1 MTNRCLI
8 YKFDLEDL
16 KIGFYTE
23 REISEISI
31 QTSLDKIG
39 KKLFECFNS
48 KVKKI
53 KKDLKS
59 QFDEILFLKD
69 RNIVQT
75 ETNPGLNKNHFFIAI
90 SNGEFCLNS
99 KMCQLFSLKYTI
111 NTNKDI
117 IIQRFN
123 YPFSEL
129 IPLFER
135 ICDNKWKNDDANW
148 NFSIFEEKKSI
159 DSNSG
164 SFFVLFFCTLF
175 YIISHEFGERY
186 CRDYQE
192 EFRKK
197 SGEIED
203 FINDYLDEEGISNAF
218 NPREMRNWKREI
230 FSDYIGMDL
239 TLKALKYKVRKKL
252 VYLAC
257 VNHFLIKNLCDQWHL
272 RRWPNAL
279 SATKIKVDSSHPPN
293 KLRLKYIQNLIPD
306 SIQELSYSILEASV
320 NSFVFLNE

>member
-8 YKFDLEDL
+8 HRFDLKDF

-31 QTSLDKIG
+31 QKLLDKIG
-39 KKLFECFNS
+39 KKLFKCFKS

-59 QFDEILFLKD
+59 QFDKILFMKD

-75 ETNPGLNKNHFFIAI
+75 ETNPGLNLNHFFIAT
-90 SNGEFCLNS
+90 SNGEFCLNL
-99 KMCQLFSLKYTI
+99 KMYQLFSLNYTI
-111 NTNKDI
+111 DTNKDLI
-117 IIQRFN
+117 FEKIN
-123 YPFSEL
+123 YPCNEL

-135 ICDNKWKNDDANW
+135 ICDNKWKNDGADW
-148 NFSIFEEKKSI
+148 MFSIFEEIKSNHTHRDGFLI
-159 DSNSG
+159 
-164 SFFVLFFCTLF
+164 LFFCTLF

-186 CRDYQE
+186 YRDYQE
-192 EFRKK
+192 EFQKK
-197 SGEIED
+197 SEEIEN
-203 FINDYLDEEGISNAF
+203 FINDFLNEEGLYNEF
-218 NPREMRNWKREI
+218 NPRKMRDWKREI
-230 FSDYIGMDL
+230 FSDYIGMEL

-257 VNHFLIKNLCDQWHL
+257 MNHFLLKNLCDQWHL
-272 RRWPNAL
+272 RKWPIAP
-279 SATKIKVDSSHPPN
+279 SATRIKVDSSHPPN

-306 SIQELSYSILEASV
+306 CKRELSQSMLEMSDK
-320 NSFVFLNE
+320 FLPCS

>member
-8 YKFDLEDL
+8 HRFDLEDF

-31 QTSLDKIG
+31 QTLLNKIG
-39 KKLFECFNS
+39 KKLFKCFKS

-59 QFDEILFLKD
+59 QFDKILFMKD

-75 ETNPGLNKNHFFIAI
+75 ETNPGLNLNQFFIAI
-90 SNGEFCLNS
+90 SNGEFCLNL
-99 KMCQLFSLKYTI
+99 KMYQLFSLNYTI
-111 NTNKDI
+111 DTNKDI
-117 IIQRFN
+117 IIEEYN
-123 YPFSEL
+123 YPCNEL

-135 ICDNKWKNDDANW
+135 ICDNRWKNDDADW
-148 NFSIFEEKKSI
+148 KFSIFEEKKSNHT
-159 DSNSG
+159 NSDG
-164 SFFVLFFCTLF
+164 FFILFFCTLF

-186 CRDYQE
+186 YTDYQE
-192 EFRKK
+192 EFQKK

-203 FINDYLDEEGISNAF
+203 FINDYLDEEGLRNEF
-218 NPREMRNWKREI
+218 NPREMSDWKREI

-257 VNHFLIKNLCDQWHL
+257 MNHFLLKNLCDQWHL
-272 RRWPNAL
+272 RKWPIAL
-279 SATKIKVDSSHPPN
+279 SATRIKVDSSHPPN

-306 SIQELSYSILEASV
+306 CIRELSQSILEASDK
-320 NSFVFLNE
+320 FLHVLN